1 MIRIAN
7 YVCQESRGGLI
18 GSHSES
24 SLPLGPL
31 PGGPV
36 PRSRTPTYFSD
47 GDDAAAA
54 TADVVS
60 AIRSREERKLALQME
75 IGLRKLQLEETRYLQ
90 NELAKLAEM
99 PDISPIDID
108 RARNLYR
115 QRVRLHEQVTVPAAS
130 ASSLHFSSAQF
141 SFSSCFLDC
150 QLLFFHMHVLLFIL
164 PFIPLLYS
172 LLSTLLRVRL

>member
-47 GDDAAAA
+47 GDDAAA

-130 ASSLHFSSAQF
+130 ASSLQLSSVQFQFMFS
-141 SFSSCFLDC
+141 
-150 QLLFFHMHVLLFIL
+150 
-164 PFIPLLYS
+164 
-172 LLSTLLRVRL
+172 